1 MGRIRSMW
9 QREVSPEDRLKN
21 KSSLGQ
27 TPTASNL
34 GSEHSWELGS
44 LAYTKID

>member
-1 MGRIRSMW
+1 MH
-9 QREVSPEDRLKN
+9 PEDRLREQKAAF
-21 KSSLGQ
+21 KQ
-27 TPTASNL
+27 TQTASNL